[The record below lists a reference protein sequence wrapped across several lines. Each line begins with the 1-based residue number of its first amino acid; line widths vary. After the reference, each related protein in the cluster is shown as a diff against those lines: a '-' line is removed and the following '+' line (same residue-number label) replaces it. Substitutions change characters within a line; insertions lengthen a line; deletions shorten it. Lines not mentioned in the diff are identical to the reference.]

1 MKCCD
6 ITPGMMRHSV
16 TIQALQTTTDPTGGR
31 VATWTDIAT
40 VKAKVTPISGSE
52 VYTAMRLDTR
62 ITHKVMIRYRSDVSA
77 VNRLIFKGR
86 VLNITAAINIE
97 ERDRWLE
104 LHCTEG
110 SEI

>member
-6 ITPGMMRHSV
+6 ITPGMLRHSV

-31 VATWTDIAT
+31 VESWIDDAA
-40 VKAKVTPISGSE
+40 VKAFVKPISGSE
-52 VYTAMRLDTR
+52 VYAAMRLDTR
-62 ITHKVMIRYRSDVSA
+62 LTHKVMMRYRADVDA
-77 VNRLIFKGR
+77 VKRLVFKGR
-86 VLNITAAINIE
+86 ILNITAAINVE

-104 LHCTEG
+104 IHCTEG